1 MTTLETLF
9 GWVCTAS
16 LRASIIALI
25 VLLFRRL
32 CSSQLTA
39 NWRYALWFPVLVVL
53 LVPAQPVLPG
63 WLSLPLDLLEI
74 GQEPRAFH
82 ELSADA
88 KRSSKAVLQNSF
100 GHDALSDELSKR
112 ESNVSLAA
120 SGGAV
125 ESFSAVRLSAILSGI
140 WGAGVLV
147 FSTFVV
153 VSYHLALRQVRHLA
167 QHVDEHLLA
176 RIAAAATAVRLRQL
190 PVVLNSA
197 AVKSPAVCGI
207 FKPILLLN
215 VQQLRQLTNEEV
227 DLVLAHEL
235 THIRRG
241 DLWLNSLLC
250 LLLAVHWFNPMLW
263 FVFFS
268 VRDDREAVCDDDVL
282 QGLETSRRIVYG
294 NALLKLETD
303 KTLQL
308 SLPFVGMILSQS
320 RLKERIHMIAHNR
333 RTGVVMNAMLI
344 LLVSLLTFLGIARA
358 DDPQQQP
365 PHEAKDQDSA
375 AQTSTVASGDS
386 DAADSSSGWG
396 AIAEFSGLRSRLT
409 LQSETTTIGKPL
421 RFRLEVKNFGN
432 RVTGIDPQNYAPYRV
447 LRADFADERP
457 GGAPFIGTKV
467 QTAAAPVALKPGE
480 SVVLWEQV
488 DLNDLFLLK
497 DVDTYDVYA
506 EGGEWAMQT
515 TWRDSN
521 RIRITLAPGK
531 LQIEQ
536 QLLAELYPILP
547 NDWRLSRS
555 FGDIFFHFSPSDLR
569 EDSIAMQLLFRD
581 MAMVEQLEK
590 QFATESTA
598 VLRLGKTLWGEAL
611 LVIPNEAT
619 EHWTNARESIPRVL
633 QKFVAKQ
640 P

>member
-16 LRASIIALI
+16 LRASIIALV
-25 VLLFRRL
+25 VLLFRQS

-63 WLSLPLDLLEI
+63 WFNLPLDLLEI
-74 GQEPRAFH
+74 GQGPRALH
-82 ELSADA
+82 KLSAGA
-88 KRSSKAVLQNSF
+88 NRSPEAVRQNSF
-100 GHDALSDELSKR
+100 GHDALSDELGNR
-112 ESNVSLAA
+112 ESNVSLSAF
-120 SGGAV
+120 GGAL
-125 ESFSAVRLSAILSGI
+125 ESSSAVRLSAILSGI

-153 VSYHLALRQVRHLA
+153 VSYHLALRQIRLLA

-176 RIAAAATAVRLRQL
+176 RIAAVAAAVRLRQL

-197 AVKSPAVCGI
+197 AVQSPAVCGVS
-207 FKPILLLN
+207 KPILLLN

-250 LLLAVHWFNPMLW
+250 LLLAVHWFNPFLW
-263 FVFFS
+263 FVFFT
-268 VRDDREAVCDDDVL
+268 VRNDREVVCDDDVL
-282 QGLETSRRIVYG
+282 QGLDPSRRIVYG

-303 KTLQL
+303 KTLRL
-308 SLPFVGMILSQS
+308 SLPFVGMMLSRS

-333 RTGVVMNAMLI
+333 KTGGLMNAMLI

-358 DDPQQQP
+358 DDSRQQP
-365 PHEAKDQDSA
+365 QNEAKDQDSA
-375 AQTSTVASGDS
+375 AQASTGASGDS
-386 DAADSSSGWG
+386 DAADSGSGWG
-396 AIAEFSGLRSRLT
+396 ALAEFSGLRSRLT
-409 LQSETTTIGKPL
+409 SQSETTTIGKPL

-457 GGAPFIGTKV
+457 GGAPFIGAKV
-467 QTAAAPVALKPGE
+467 QTAAAPITLKPGE

-521 RIRITLAPGK
+521 RIRVTLAPGK
-531 LQIEQ
+531 LQVEQ
-536 QLLAELYPILP
+536 QLLAELHPILP
-547 NDWRLSRS
+547 DGWRLSRS
-555 FGDIFFHFSPSDLR
+555 FGDIVFHYTPSNLK

-590 QFATESTA
+590 QLTTESTV
-598 VLRLGKTLWGEAL
+598 VLRMGKSPWGEAL

-619 EHWTNARESIPRVL
+619 EHWTNGRESIARVL
-633 QKFVAKQ
+633 QKFVARL